1 MTSKEKELIEKARR
15 FLEALGNAY
24 GNDVANKAWEDF
36 LKTLPN
42 GQALAHEI
50 LLEALKT
57 GPLKAE
63 PSPEEEYKERKMQAV
78 IDQLRRE
85 RDLVKKEAERAK
97 IADVYE
103 VDPTWVKKD
112 NGTWENEWFKEEDKL
127 RAQIILEKIRA
138 RNAQGNTYEC

>member
-1 MTSKEKELIEKARR
+1 
-15 FLEALGNAY
+15 
-24 GNDVANKAWEDF
+24 
-36 LKTLPN
+36 
-42 GQALAHEI
+42 
-50 LLEALKT
+50 
-57 GPLKAE
+57 
-63 PSPEEEYKERKMQAV
+63 MQAV